1 MKRILTFLF
10 AVFLFSQVFAQ
21 SMPKF
26 SYQAVIRNAL
36 NELVTNDSVWVRIHF
51 YNHDISGSAV
61 YSESHRVIS
70 NQNGLISL
78 LVGEGEDP
86 VGDLSQ
92 VTWSDAVVRTEI
104 TLRGGHT
111 VSDVK
116 PVTAVPFAYY
126 AEQIPLQALEEH
138 LGSTNL
144 VSADALRDT
153 LAHYITISGLT
164 DTLTN
169 YVTRPEMSDYV
180 TTAALSD
187 SLSHYN
193 SADPGLLDT
202 LANYVTAQG
211 LTDTLTNYVTRPEL
225 SNTLSNY
232 VPTSELSGYVTTSGL
247 TDTLANY
254 VTRGELSGY
263 VTRPE
268 MSDYVTTAALS
279 DSLSHYNSADPGLL
293 DTLANFVTTTELSGI
308 LANYVTAA
316 DLEEALGDLRAAL
329 ADLRSITAVL
339 EEFIVPETPTNVFR
353 LSATPVS
360 GMTPILYING
370 VCVSSNAYRLSDNM
384 LIYQLY
390 NNGGKSLV
398 AGDRVQF
405 YYYHK

>member
-10 AVFLFSQVFAQ
+10 AVFLFSLGFAQ
-21 SMPKF
+21 SVPKF
-26 SYQAVIRNAL
+26 SYQAVVRNAL
-36 NELVTNDSVWVRIHF
+36 NELVANDSVWVRIHF

-61 YSESHRVIS
+61 YSESHRVTS
-70 NQNGLISL
+70 NRNGLISL
-78 LVGEGEDP
+78 LVGEGEEP

-92 VTWSDAVVRTEI
+92 VTWNDAMVRTEI
-104 TLRGGHT
+104 TLRGGYA
-111 VSDVK
+111 VADVK
-116 PVTAVPFAYY
+116 PITAVPLACY
-126 AEQIPLQALEEH
+126 AERIPLQAIEEH

-144 VSADALRDT
+144 ISVDALRDT
-153 LAHYITISGLT
+153 LSHYVTTSGLT
-164 DTLTN
+164 
-169 YVTRPEMSDYV
+169 
-180 TTAALSD
+180 
-187 SLSHYN
+187 
-193 SADPGLLDT
+193 DT
-202 LANYVTAQG
+202 LANYVTVPG
-211 LTDTLTNYVTRPEL
+211 LSDTLGNYVRVSEMSNYVTASAL
-225 SNTLSNY
+225 SDSLAHQSAVAAGLLDTLSH
-232 VPTSELSGYVTTSGL
+232 YVTASGL

-263 VTRPE
+263 VVDSELSGYVTDSE
-268 MSDYVTTAALS
+268 LSDYVTTSALS
-279 DSLSHYNSADPGLL
+279 DSLGRYSHSTADPRLL
-293 DTLANFVTTTELSGI
+293 DTLANYVRVSELSGI

-360 GMTPILYING
+360 GMASILYING
-370 VCVSSNAYRLSDNM
+370 VCVSSAAYRLSGST

-398 AGDRVQF
+398 SGDRVQF

>member
-1 MKRILTFLF
+1 MKRVLIFLF
-10 AVFLFSQVFAQ
+10 AILLFSLALAQ
-21 SMPKF
+21 TAPKF
-26 SYQAVIRNAL
+26 SYQAVVRNAA
-36 NELVTNDSVWVRIHF
+36 NELVANDSVSVRIQF
-51 YNHDISGSAV
+51 YNHAVSSSVV
-61 YSESHRVIS
+61 YSELHHLTS
-70 NQNGLISL
+70 NRNGLISL
-78 LVGEGEDP
+78 LVGEGESP

-92 VTWSDAVVRTEI
+92 VTWNDAVVRTEI

-116 PVTAVPFAYY
+116 PVTAVPLACY
-126 AEQIPLQALEEH
+126 AEHIPLQALEEH

-153 LAHYITISGLT
+153 LAY
-164 DTLTN
+164 
-169 YVTRPEMSDYV
+169 YV
-180 TTAALSD
+180 TTT
-187 SLSHYN
+187 
-193 SADPGLLDT
+193 GLTDT
-202 LANYVTAQG
+202 LANYVTVAG
-211 LTDTLTNYVTRPEL
+211 LSD
-225 SNTLSNY
+225 TLSNY
-232 VPTSELSGYVTTSGL
+232 VTEPELSDYVTASALSDSLARYVTATAGLLDTLAYYVTTSGL

-263 VTRPE
+263 VVDSELSSYVTE
-268 MSDYVTTAALS
+268 SELSDYVTTSALS
-279 DSLSHYNSADPGLL
+279 DSLGRYSHSTADPRLL
-293 DTLANFVTTTELSGI
+293 DTLANYVRVSELSGI

-360 GMTPILYING
+360 GMASILYING
-370 VCVSSNAYRLSDNM
+370 VCVSSAAYRLSGST

-398 AGDRVQF
+398 SGDRVQF